1 MKSLSECREEIDTIN
16 TELLRLLERR
26 MRVSENVARYKL
38 ANGMKI
44 FDETREAAILEKI
57 GSLAPEDI
65 RSELVGTFDGIMNM
79 SKLRQ
84 YRLISQSSPSR
95 ELFYQALED
104 DTPIYRTG
112 DPVGVQGIAGAYSH
126 KAAMGMFPGAD
137 IRFYTD
143 WAGVFAAL
151 KSGEISLGLL
161 PVENSTYGSVSDVYR
176 LIIDNDAYVVASDRL
191 RVEHCLLA
199 KPNVRIEDITEVT
212 SHSQA
217 LGQCAGYIRSR
228 GYKATSAINTAV
240 AAENVASSDRNDLA
254 AIASVDCAEKY
265 GLCVLESGIQDEA
278 NNTTRFAAISSRL
291 IIPRD
296 ADKISL
302 RFSLAHREG
311 TLARILGYFAALG
324 LNLTKLESRP
334 IPSKPFEYRFYLDFI
349 GKMTDEPVFD
359 LICALSSELPDFRFM
374 GNYHEYSDMDV

>member
-1 MKSLSECREEIDTIN
+1 MKSLSECREEIDEIN
-16 TELLRLLERR
+16 SELLRLLERR
-26 MRVSENVARYKL
+26 MRVSESVARYKL
-38 ANGMKI
+38 ANNMKV
-44 FDETREAAILEKI
+44 FDESREAAILEKI
-57 GSLAPEDI
+57 GLLAPEDI
-65 RSELVGTFDGIMNM
+65 RAEMVGTFDGIMNM

-84 YRLISQSSPSR
+84 YRLKSQSSPSR
-95 ELFYQALED
+95 ALFRQALD
-104 DTPIYRTG
+104 DDSPVYNTG

-126 KAAMGMFPGAD
+126 KAAARMFPGAD
-137 IRFYTD
+137 IHFYPD
-143 WAGVFAAL
+143 WAGVFSAL

-199 KPNVRIEDITEVT
+199 KPGVKLGQITEVT

-217 LGQCAGYIRSR
+217 LGQCAGYIKSR

-240 AAENVASSDRNDLA
+240 AAENVAKSDRDDLA

-265 GLCVLESGIQDEA
+265 GLAILETGVQDEA

-291 IIPRD
+291 IIPKD

-302 RFSLAHREG
+302 RFSLPHREG
-311 TLARILGYFAALG
+311 TLSRILGYFAALG
-324 LNLTKLESRP
+324 LNLTKIESRP
-334 IPSKPFEYRFYLDFI
+334 IPAKPFEYRFYLDFI

-359 LICALSSELPDFRFM
+359 LICALSDELPDFRFM
-374 GNYHEYSDMDV
+374 GNYHEYSDADV